1 MTSFSSL
8 SIATSASAGP
18 STLSLVRAPR
28 QLSGGLSKFLFQ
40 SGMIETE
47 EQISLRKDGFMSL
60 KSILLGEHVRADRN
74 GNGPVAYS
82 SITREVSLVIVAV
95 GSFGLDVWDVNSDI
109 DCLCVGSSSV
119 NTFFSLA
126 RQRLRRAADQGIK
139 ILRADKAGSGTMF
152 EIEIRGIK
160 LDLQYF
166 QARVAE
172 S

>member
-1 MTSFSSL
+1 M
-8 SIATSASAGP
+8 
-18 STLSLVRAPR
+18 
-28 QLSGGLSKFLFQ
+28 
-40 SGMIETE
+40 
-47 EQISLRKDGFMSL
+47 
-60 KSILLGEHVRADRN
+60 
-74 GNGPVAYS
+74 
-82 SITREVSLVIVAV
+82 VIVAV